1 MPSVWSQELERRPGY
16 SAVLVPV
23 SHSHRF
29 VYIHI
34 PKTAGTS
41 VMQTLASGGAEMRF
55 NSAGLWDAILGHPD
69 NARLVE
75 QYRRVFHLGTLS
87 YAQQQH
93 LPASVLRELVPRAQW
108 DGYFKFAFVRNPW
121 DMLVSGYRYQT
132 TVLTPEQRA
141 LNPDVAELL
150 ARTRD
155 FSDVVRYYPM
165 IRSDMTSFITD
176 EHGQVIV
183 DFVGRFERLE
193 EDFAY
198 ICSRIGIDARL
209 SHENRSERAASY
221 REYYTEETRD
231 IVARHFARDIERF
244 GYRF

>member
-1 MPSVWSQELERRPGY
+1 
-16 SAVLVPV
+16 
-23 SHSHRF
+23 
-29 VYIHI
+29 
-34 PKTAGTS
+34 
-41 VMQTLASGGAEMRF
+41 MQTIASAGVETRF
-55 NSAGLWDAILGHPD
+55 SAAGLWDVLLDCPNSAE
-69 NARLVE
+69 LVE
-75 QYRRVFHLGTLS
+75 RYRRVFRLGTLT

-93 LPASVLRELVPRAQW
+93 LPAAVLKGVVSPEEW

-121 DMLVSGYRYQT
+121 DMLVSGYQYQQ

-150 ARTRD
+150 ARSRD

-176 EHGQVIV
+176 DQGRVAV

-198 ICSRIGIDARL
+198 ICDRIGIDRPL

-221 REYYTEETRD
+221 RDYYTPETRA
-231 IVARHFARDIERF
+231 IVAKHFARDIERF
-244 GYRF
+244 GYEF